1 MADRLERL
9 AELAVHGANVQPGQ
23 VLMITARDRA
33 TRTSRAPSRPPAI
46 GRGAKF
52 VDVDYFDPYVKRA
65 RIEHADPD
73 SLDFVPKWYGTRMLE
88 HAEDGGARVTLA
100 TLTTPNLMDDLDKT
114 LVGRDML
121 PRVKELTK
129 IVGDRSTNWCIVPA
143 PHRAWAT
150 LVYPDLDEDAAVRAP
165 LGRARARAAARRR
178 RRGGRVGRAHGG
190 AERRRGAARRRAR
203 STRSSCAGR
212 GRSCRSACC
221 PTHRWWAADFTRAD
235 GLRHLPNLPT
245 EEVFT
250 TPDPLRTSGH
260 VTSTKPL
267 ALRDGTIVRGLRV
280 RFEDGVAVEIDA
292 DDERRQR
299 SRRCSTIDEG
309 AHRLGELALVDRQ
322 GRIGPLGTVFYDT
335 LLDENAASHIALG
348 AGFKFLVDDD
358 DRAARER
365 ERPAHRLHDRLER
378 ASTWTGSPP
387 TASACPCCAAATGRS
402 DSSPATGGAAESV
415 PCTRFADDRPGRNA

>member
-9 AELAVHGANVQPGQ
+9 ADLAVHGANVQPGQ
-23 VLMITARDRA
+23 VLMVTGEIGNEDVARAVAAAGYR
-33 TRTSRAPSRPPAI
+33 
-46 GRGAKF
+46 RGAKF

-65 RIEHADPD
+65 RIENADPG
-73 SLDFVPKWYGTRMLE
+73 SLDFVPRWYGTRIVD
-88 HAEDGGARVTLA
+88 HAEDEGARVTLA
-100 TLTTPNLMDDLDKT
+100 TLTAPNLMDDLDKT

-150 LVYPDLDEDAAVRAP
+150 IVYPDLDEDAAYERLWDELEHVLR
-165 LGRARARAAARRR
+165 LDDGDAANAWDERMAVLRD
-178 RRGGRVGRAHGG
+178 A
-190 AERRRGAARRRAR
+190 AERLTAR
-203 STRSSCAGR
+203 SFDAIELR
-212 GRSCRSACC
+212 GPGTELSIGML

-250 TPDPLRTSGH
+250 TPDPLRTNGH

-280 RFEDGVAVEIDA
+280 RFENGVAVEIDA
-292 DDERRQR
+292 AENGDTLKSLLD
-299 SRRCSTIDEG
+299 IDEG
-309 AHRLGELALVDRQ
+309 ARRLGELALVDRQ
-322 GRIGPLGTVFYDT
+322 GRIGPLGTVFYNT

-348 AGFKFLVDDD
+348 AGFKFLVDEEVVPRVNESGQHIDFMIGSNEVEVD
-358 DRAARER
+358 GITADGER
-365 ERPAHRLHDRLER
+365 IPVLR
-378 ASTWTGSPP
+378 
-387 TASACPCCAAATGRS
+387 
-402 DSSPATGGAAESV
+402 GG
-415 PCTRFADDRPGRNA
+415 DWQI

>member
-9 AELAVHGANVQPGQ
+9 ADLAVHGANVQPGQ
-23 VLMITARDRA
+23 VLMVTGEIGNEDVARAVAAAGYR
-33 TRTSRAPSRPPAI
+33 
-46 GRGAKF
+46 RGAKF

-65 RIEHADPD
+65 RIENADPG
-73 SLDFVPKWYGTRMLE
+73 SLDFVPRWYGTRMVD
-88 HAEDGGARVTLA
+88 HAEDEGARVTLA
-100 TLTTPNLMDDLDKT
+100 TLTAPNLMDDLDKT

-150 LVYPDLDEDAAVRAP
+150 IVYPDLDEDAAYERLWDELEHVLR
-165 LGRARARAAARRR
+165 LDDGDAANAWDERMAVLRD
-178 RRGGRVGRAHGG
+178 A
-190 AERRRGAARRRAR
+190 AERLTAR
-203 STRSSCAGR
+203 SFDAVELR
-212 GRSCRSACC
+212 GPGTELSIGML

-250 TPDPLRTSGH
+250 TPDPLRTNGH

-280 RFEDGVAVEIDA
+280 RFENGVAVEIDA
-292 DDERRQR
+292 AENGDTLKSLLD
-299 SRRCSTIDEG
+299 IDEG
-309 AHRLGELALVDRQ
+309 ARRLGELALVDRQ
-322 GRIGPLGTVFYDT
+322 GRIGPLGTVFYNT

-348 AGFKFLVDDD
+348 AGFKFLVDEEVVPRVNESGQHIDFMI
-358 DRAARER
+358 
-365 ERPAHRLHDRLER
+365 
-378 ASTWTGSPP
+378 GSNEVEVDGI
-387 TASACPCCAAATGRS
+387 TADGEHVPVLRS
-402 DSSPATGGAAESV
+402 GDWQI
-415 PCTRFADDRPGRNA
+415 

>member
-9 AELAVHGANVQPGQ
+9 ADLAVHGANVQPGQ
-23 VLMITARDRA
+23 VLMVTGEIGNEDVARAVAAAGYR
-33 TRTSRAPSRPPAI
+33 
-46 GRGAKF
+46 RGAKF

-65 RIEHADPD
+65 RIENADPG
-73 SLDFVPKWYGTRMLE
+73 SLDFVPRWYGTRMVD
-88 HAEDGGARVTLA
+88 HAEDEGARVTLA
-100 TLTTPNLMDDLDKT
+100 TLTAPNLMDDLDKT

-150 LVYPDLDEDAAVRAP
+150 IVYPDLDEDAAYERLWDELEHVLR
-165 LGRARARAAARRR
+165 LDDGDAANAWDERMAVLRD
-178 RRGGRVGRAHGG
+178 A
-190 AERRRGAARRRAR
+190 AERLTAR
-203 STRSSCAGR
+203 SFDAVELR
-212 GRSCRSACC
+212 GPGTELSIGML

-250 TPDPLRTSGH
+250 TPDPLRTNGH

-280 RFEDGVAVEIDA
+280 RFENGVAVEIDA
-292 DDERRQR
+292 AENGDTLKSLLD
-299 SRRCSTIDEG
+299 IDEG
-309 AHRLGELALVDRQ
+309 ARRLGELALVDRQ
-322 GRIGPLGTVFYDT
+322 GRIGPLGTVFYNT

-348 AGFKFLVDDD
+348 AGFKFLVDEEVVPRVNESGQHIDFMIGSNEVEVD
-358 DRAARER
+358 GITADGER
-365 ERPAHRLHDRLER
+365 IPVLR
-378 ASTWTGSPP
+378 
-387 TASACPCCAAATGRS
+387 
-402 DSSPATGGAAESV
+402 GG
-415 PCTRFADDRPGRNA
+415 DWQI